1 MESAV
6 RNSLAIL
13 SVTQGAEF
21 EGSAT
26 FARHYITYSAYNTE
40 FNENFLKVTEVH

>member
-26 FARHYITYSAYNTE
+26 FARQHYKTSSAYITE
-40 FNENFLKVTEVH
+40 FN